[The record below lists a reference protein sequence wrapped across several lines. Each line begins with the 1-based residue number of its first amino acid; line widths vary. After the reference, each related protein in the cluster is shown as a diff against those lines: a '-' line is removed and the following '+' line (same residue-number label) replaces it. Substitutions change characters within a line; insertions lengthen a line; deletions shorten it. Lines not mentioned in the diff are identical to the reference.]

1 MPTKGPKCKLCGK
14 TIQIMSYDASY
25 VKIVR
30 PGESKASFIC
40 WKCAEKLLDDKL
52 GEITSV

>member
-1 MPTKGPKCKLCGK
+1 MRAKGPKCKLCGK
-14 TIQIMSYDASY
+14 AIQVMSYDAAY

-40 WKCAEKLLDDKL
+40 WKCAEGLLGDKL
-52 GEITSV
+52 KEIISA

>member
-1 MPTKGPKCKLCGK
+1 MRAKGPKCKLCGK
-14 TIQIMSYDASY
+14 VVQIMSYDAAY

-40 WKCAEKLLDDKL
+40 WKCAEGLLGDKL
-52 GEITSV
+52 KEVVE